1 MNKCDIVLVIFYT
14 LLKEKRLKKEDIM
27 SEYEV
32 SNATFARYIAE
43 IRNFLLEK
51 EPALELTYSRTKK
64 QYFLNDIK
72 RDWFESISYLFNPF
86 CIFYFYKTHNELI

>member
-43 IRNFLLEK
+43 IRDFLLEM
-51 EPALELTYSRTKK
+51 S
-64 QYFLNDIK
+64 F
-72 RDWFESISYLFNPF
+72 
-86 CIFYFYKTHNELI
+86 

>member
-1 MNKCDIVLVIFYT
+1 
-14 LLKEKRLKKEDIM
+14 M

-72 RDWFESISYLFNPF
+72 RDWFESISFLINLL
-86 CIFYFYKTHNELI
+86 CIFSFRKTHDELI

>member
-43 IRNFLLEK
+43 IRNFLLEN
-51 EPALELTYSRTKK
+51 EPALELTYSRKKK

-72 RDWFESISYLFNPF
+72 RDWFESISFLINLLCTFSF
-86 CIFYFYKTHNELI
+86 HKTHDELI

>member
-1 MNKCDIVLVIFYT
+1 
-14 LLKEKRLKKEDIM
+14 M

-43 IRNFLLEK
+43 IRDFLLEK

-64 QYFLNDIK
+64 QYFLKDIK
-72 RDWFESISYLFNPF
+72 RD
-86 CIFYFYKTHNELI
+86 

>member
-1 MNKCDIVLVIFYT
+1 
-14 LLKEKRLKKEDIM
+14 M

-72 RDWFESISYLFNPF
+72 RDWFESISFLINLICAFSF
-86 CIFYFYKTHNELI
+86 HKTHDELI

>member
-43 IRNFLLEK
+43 IRDFLLEK

-64 QYFLNDIK
+64 QYFLINLLCA
-72 RDWFESISYLFNPF
+72 FSFHN
-86 CIFYFYKTHNELI
+86 THDALI

>member
-1 MNKCDIVLVIFYT
+1 
-14 LLKEKRLKKEDIM
+14 M
-27 SEYEV
+27 SEYKV

-72 RDWFESISYLFNPF
+72 RDWFESISFFNVWRA
-86 CIFYFYKTHNELI
+86 CHISKGWKSRVGKSL

>member
-43 IRNFLLEK
+43 IRYFLLEK

-64 QYFLNDIK
+64 QYFLNNIK
-72 RDWFESISYLFNPF
+72 RDWFESISFLMCDGHVIYLKGESP
-86 CIFYFYKTHNELI
+86 E

>member
-14 LLKEKRLKKEDIM
+14 LLTEKRLKKEDIM

-51 EPALELTYSRTKK
+51 EPALELTYNRKKK

-72 RDWFESISYLFNPF
+72 RD
-86 CIFYFYKTHNELI
+86 